1 MLGRMKR
8 YSETERQEILERLE
22 GSGLS
27 RAAFCRR
34 EGLCYATV
42 GQWVKRSRDA
52 GLSTALTLVE
62 VDRNDLDSNAGAE
75 VTVELPGSILVRFGY
90 GAGTDEIVRFCRG
103 MSQC

>member
-1 MLGRMKR
+1 MKR
-8 YSETERQEILERLE
+8 YSETERREILERLE

-42 GQWVKRSRDA
+42 GQWVKKPGA
-52 GLSTALTLVE
+52 GLSTALALVE
-62 VDRNDLDSNAGAE
+62 VDGVETGGGGE
-75 VTVELPGSILVRFGY
+75 VTVELPGSVKVRFGR

-103 MSQC
+103 ISQC